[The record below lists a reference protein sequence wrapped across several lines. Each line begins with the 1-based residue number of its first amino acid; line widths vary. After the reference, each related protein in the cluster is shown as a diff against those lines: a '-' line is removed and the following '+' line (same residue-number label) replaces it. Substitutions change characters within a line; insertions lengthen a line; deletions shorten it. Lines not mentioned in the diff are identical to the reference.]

1 MSQTK
6 TQAPG
11 MNNFYSRSGASTPKS
26 GTVVPGMH
34 KTATD
39 KPGAPVVD
47 SSAPVVGFLYS
58 ISRKG
63 IGEYWPVHVGR
74 NTIGRDEEC
83 DIRLSEGTVS
93 GIHALLNV
101 KKLKTGDRRL
111 VAQIRDEGSKNGITV
126 NDEELDFD
134 NHEVKTNDIIRIGDN
149 YQLLLLLINGADYGL
164 SVAENFVDLGDTE
177 EIPPMFGASKPSGS
191 DTFSPYNSEHRAS
204 NGTQAVDGIDNFAN
218 GGTQFL

>member
-1 MSQTK
+1 MSQTR

-11 MNNFYSRSGASTPKS
+11 MNSIYSRPAAPSAKG

-39 KPGAPVVD
+39 APGAPVTD
-47 SSAPVVGFLYS
+47 ASAPVVGFLYS
-58 ISRKG
+58 LSRKG
-63 IGEYWPVHVGR
+63 IGEYWPVHIGR
-74 NTIGRDEEC
+74 NTIGRNEEC
-83 DIRLSEGTVS
+83 DVRLAEGTVS
-93 GIHALLNV
+93 GVHALLNV
-101 KKLKTGDRRL
+101 KQLKTGDRRL

-177 EIPPMFGASKPSGS
+177 EFPPVFGGQSTGD

-204 NGTQAVDGIDNFAN
+204 NGTQAIDGIDNFAN
-218 GGTQFL
+218 GGTKFL